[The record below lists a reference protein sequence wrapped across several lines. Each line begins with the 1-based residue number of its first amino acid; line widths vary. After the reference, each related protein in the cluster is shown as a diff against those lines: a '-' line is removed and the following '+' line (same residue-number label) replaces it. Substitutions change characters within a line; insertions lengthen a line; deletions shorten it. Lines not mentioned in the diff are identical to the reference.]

1 MGKTKLSIIKP
12 QLGFVS
18 MTDADLVARAT
29 AVHDGL
35 NGNAAYPSPP
45 VDMPGLKAAID
56 ALNAAIAAALDGGK
70 STTLEKDKRR
80 ADVIIMLR
88 LLGHY
93 VEATCKNDMNTFA
106 SSGFVAAST
115 TRTPPQPVTSPI
127 IVSVD
132 QGNTGQLIVTIKKVA
147 NARTYD
153 LRYAPVAAA
162 GTVPNWTLIT
172 VTATKP
178 PTAISNLT
186 PTTNYMFQ
194 VRAFGK
200 LGFSDWSAS
209 VERIC
214 I

>member
-1 MGKTKLSIIKP
+1 MAKKLKIIKP

-18 MTDADLVARAT
+18 MTDADLVARAIY
-29 AVHDGL
+29 VHDGL

-56 ALNAAIAAALDGGK
+56 ALNAAIAAALNGGK
-70 STTLEKDKRR
+70 TTTIEKDKRR

-93 VEATCKNDMNTFA
+93 VEGTCKDDMKTFA
-106 SSGFVAAST
+106 SSGFVAASV
-115 TRTPPQPVTSPI
+115 TRTPPQPVTQPI

-132 QGNTGQLIVTIKKVA
+132 QGNAGQLIVTIKRVA
-147 NARTYD
+147 KARSYD
-153 LRYAPVAAA
+153 LRYAPVPAA
-162 GTVPNWTLIT
+162 GAVVNWTMITVPS
-172 VTATKP
+172 TKP
-178 PTAISNLT
+178 PTAFSNLT
-186 PTTNYMFQ
+186 PGTNYTFQ

-200 LGFSDWSAS
+200 LGFSDWSAM
-209 VERIC
+209 VERMC